1 MESTLQK
8 PALIA
13 AKTILRGADTCAG
26 VGVAQGVRLRWLRH
40 HPRLDAHCPLLGG
53 RWPGGVGVGGGH
65 QRAMGALVL
74 LVAPLVA
81 PPAGHTG
88 ERLTAQQ
95 LPLAEVAGY
104 AERS

>member
-26 VGVAQGVRLRWLRH
+26 VGVAQGVGLRWLRH
-40 HPRLDAHCPLLGG
+40 HPRLDAHCSLRGG

-74 LVAPLVA
+74 LVAP
-81 PPAGHTG
+81 PPGHTG